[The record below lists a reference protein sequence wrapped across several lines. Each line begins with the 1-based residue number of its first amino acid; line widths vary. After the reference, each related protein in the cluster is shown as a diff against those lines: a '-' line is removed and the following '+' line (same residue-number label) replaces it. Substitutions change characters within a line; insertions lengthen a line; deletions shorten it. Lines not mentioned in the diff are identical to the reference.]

1 MTMTAH
7 LVAPRPAPGPY
18 FDVIKHR
25 NTAAWCGAALA
36 AAGLTLVLFMLLPL
50 LASSTPPPAAIG
62 PLIPQVRV
70 VPLRR
75 PEPPEQ
81 PMRVTPP
88 EVVPPKPVK
97 PPEASRPQP
106 LEPQLH
112 LPFELNP
119 RLPSGPGSLEL
130 PPLMR
135 APVGLTSGVGV
146 LGGVSMGDLDAPLTP
161 LTRMPPLYP
170 MRAKRKGIEGWVEVK
185 FLVDT
190 AGTVEAVTILDA
202 QPAEIFDRSVRRCL
216 AGWRFKPGTVE
227 GMAVK
232 TWVTTTIRFELE

>member
-1 MTMTAH
+1 MTMTAD
-7 LVAPRPAPGPY
+7 LITPQTAQGLY
-18 FDVIKHR
+18 FDVIKRR

-36 AAGLTLVLFMLLPL
+36 AAGLTLLLFMLLPL
-50 LASSTPPPAAIG
+50 LASSTPPPSAIG

-70 VPLRR
+70 VRLPR
-75 PEPPEQ
+75 PEPPVPPKRE
-81 PMRVTPP
+81 TPP
-88 EVVPPKPVK
+88 EPPPKPVK
-97 PPEASRPQP
+97 PPEATRPLP

-119 RLPSGPGSLEL
+119 RLPAGPGSLEL
-130 PPLMR
+130 PPLMS
-135 APVGLTSGVGV
+135 APLGITSGVGV
-146 LGGVSMGDLDAPLTP
+146 LGGVPMGELDAPLTP
-161 LTRMPPLYP
+161 LTRIPPLYP
-170 MRAKRKGIEGWVEVK
+170 MRAKRKGIEGWVKVK

-190 AGTVEAVTILDA
+190 AGTVGAVTILDA
-202 QPAEIFDRSVRRCL
+202 HPKEIFDRSVRRCL